1 LLGAGA
7 LFELGSL
14 AALPLDWNTV
24 ALAFTVAFTGAVG
37 GFMSMLRRLKK
48 ASEEMHRSSQL
59 IAIESSRTAIILQSM
74 FTGAAFAL
82 VLWLM
87 FLGGLL
93 SGELFPKEIAG
104 PLTSPIPKDLAK
116 LLVWSFIAGFAER
129 FVPDLLDKLGTKGQ
143 GVPAEKEK
151 QETAKPKPQQ
161 DLQKEPAEQA

>member
-1 LLGAGA
+1 
-7 LFELGSL
+7 
-14 AALPLDWNTV
+14 
-24 ALAFTVAFTGAVG
+24 
-37 GFMSMLRRLKK
+37 
-48 ASEEMHRSSQL
+48 
-59 IAIESSRTAIILQSM
+59 IESSRTAIILQSM

-129 FVPDLLDKLGTKGQ
+129 FVPDLLDKLGLKSKGAL
-143 GVPAEKEK
+143 AEEK
-151 QETAKPKPQQ
+151 ETAKPLEQI
-161 DLQKEPAEQA
+161 PAS